1 MKDPK
6 NPSGFYRDVAPWML
20 CICPHP
26 HGSICEC
33 TGKLTEDHIEECS
46 GCALCEGDK

>member
-1 MKDPK
+1 MKDPMDS
-6 NPSGFYRDVAPWML
+6 SGFYRDVAPWM
-20 CICPHP
+20 IVDIDPD
-26 HGSICEC
+26 